1 MITLPSPILG
11 LMRKQSHRK
20 SSYKKSKK
28 RLAESGPHP
37 SSQGR
42 KCLKDNMKREP
53 VFLVI
58 DNIIDDSGSRMEAS
72 AYLEAGF
79 HPHSKIMITSRSE
92 DIVQALFRDS
102 SSTFCK
108 AMPDLTEEEA
118 GFIFLQR
125 AAPRSQLDALTD
137 GEKRVL
143 KLCLC
148 QCCFSSVGGPIRKH
162 QYHPLALR
170 ALAVYYHEIDSMNI
184 LSWEKHLEDLDKFKH
199 SRESSDIF
207 GILGLQFSTFDV
219 RKKLLF
225 LDLALYY
232 GTSWKGLDRCLSWL
246 ADIHEETRRAMEC
259 QVSVTSRS
267 SY

>member
-1 MITLPSPILG
+1 MN
-11 LMRKQSHRK
+11 KKNSHGK
-20 SSYKKSKK
+20 SSYKNSKK
-28 RLAESGPHP
+28 ILAESGPHP

-58 DNIIDDSGSRMEAS
+58 DNITDDSASRMEAS
-72 AYLEAGF
+72 AYLDAGF

-92 DIVQALFRDS
+92 DIVQALFRDPN
-102 SSTFCK
+102 STFCK

-125 AAPRSQLDALTD
+125 AAPRKALDACTD
-137 GEKRVL
+137 EEKRVL
-143 KLCLC
+143 KLCLR
-148 QCCFSSVGGPIRKH
+148 QCCFSSHEGPIREQ

-170 ALAVYYHEIDSMNI
+170 ALAVYYHEIDNMNI
-184 LSWEKHLEDLDKFKH
+184 LSWEKHLEDLDKLKH
-199 SRESSDIF
+199 SRESSDVF
-207 GILGLQFSTFDV
+207 GILGLQFSTFDT

-232 GTSWKGLDRCLSWL
+232 GTSWKSLKNCVRWL
-246 ADIHEETRRAMEC
+246 ADIHEDTRRAIEC
-259 QVSVTSRS
+259 QVSVS
-267 SY
+267 S

>member
-1 MITLPSPILG
+1 MVLTRLLRLSDQVVGCITSTDKVKSWTSLCLVGEEFNLRDLKGRIIAWGAFFYTDTVVITLPRPILD

-42 KCLKDNMKREP
+42 NCLKDNMKREP
-53 VFLVI
+53 VFLVV
-58 DNIIDDSGSRMEAS
+58 DNITDDSASRMEAS
-72 AYLEAGF
+72 AYLEVGF

-118 GFIFLQR
+118 GFIFQQR
-125 AAPRSQLDALTD
+125 ALDALTD
-137 GEKRVL
+137 EEKRVF

-148 QCCFSSVGGPIRKH
+148 QCCFSSDGGPIRVQ
-162 QYHPLALR
+162 QYHPLPLR
-170 ALAVYYHEIDSMNI
+170 ALGE
-184 LSWEKHLEDLDKFKH
+184 LSLN
-199 SRESSDIF
+199 
-207 GILGLQFSTFDV
+207 
-219 RKKLLF
+219 
-225 LDLALYY
+225 
-232 GTSWKGLDRCLSWL
+232 
-246 ADIHEETRRAMEC
+246 
-259 QVSVTSRS
+259 
-267 SY
+267 